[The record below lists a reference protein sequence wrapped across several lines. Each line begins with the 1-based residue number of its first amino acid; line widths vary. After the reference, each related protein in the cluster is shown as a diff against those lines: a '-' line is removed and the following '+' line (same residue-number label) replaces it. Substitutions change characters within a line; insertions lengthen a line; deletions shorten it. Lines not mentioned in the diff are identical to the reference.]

1 MDYMTRKIETCIYIQ
16 RQSRYHRV
24 STNVTRLARL
34 SAKSNVYLVAMRHAV
49 SGWHLKTQ
57 PTHIHISYYS
67 SPAKHKSTTTSS
79 QNSTAEFQYSITRI
93 ESFQTRSSSHTNK
106 APPAKSDLS
115 RAQHPATFAISIPH
129 RDTHPQHLHNHTM
142 STMSAPSTQGSKAAA
157 PASGNVIKR

>member
-57 PTHIHISYYS
+57 PTHIHISYYYS

-79 QNSTAEFQYSITRI
+79 HNSTAEFRYSITHI
-93 ESFQTRSSSHTNK
+93 ESFQNRSSSHTNK

-115 RAQHPATFAISIPH
+115 LAHSTRRPSLFQYHTGTPTLNTYTTTPCPPCPLPLHKAQKPPPRPAA
-129 RDTHPQHLHNHTM
+129 M
-142 STMSAPSTQGSKAAA
+142 
-157 PASGNVIKR
+157 